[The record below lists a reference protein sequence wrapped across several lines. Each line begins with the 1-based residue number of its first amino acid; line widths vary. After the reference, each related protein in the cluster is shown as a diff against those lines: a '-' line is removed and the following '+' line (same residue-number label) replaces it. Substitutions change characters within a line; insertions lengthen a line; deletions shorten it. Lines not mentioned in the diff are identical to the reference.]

1 MALNQPDPTQ
11 PEPAVWPDSPGAWE
25 QMART
30 LADDARRANPR
41 VVFLGDSI
49 TQGWGSEGRAEWD
62 ARFAP
67 LGAAN
72 LGIGGDRTQN
82 ILWRIAQGALDGLRP
97 ELVVLK
103 IGVNNLWE
111 EVFACGPDKVAD
123 GVAACIAAIR
133 ARCPNADVLALGI
146 LPTQAAPDHPLR
158 AILRTVNARV
168 ASLVPT
174 PDGRVRFE
182 DIGSRFLEPDWTI
195 ATDIMPDGCHLSP
208 RGYARF
214 ADALEPLI
222 HERWPARRSRPL
234 VPQNNA

>member
-1 MALNQPDPTQ
+1 MPLDPTQ
-11 PEPAVWPDSPGAWE
+11 PQPNVWPDDPEAWPNL
-25 QMART
+25 ARA
-30 LADDARRANPR
+30 LAEDARRANPR

-67 LGAAN
+67 LGATN

-82 ILWRIAQGALDGLRP
+82 ILWRIENGALDGLTP

-123 GVAACIAAIR
+123 GVAACVAAIR
-133 ARCPNADVLALGI
+133 ARCPDAKILVLGI

-158 AILRTVNARV
+158 AVVRAVNTRSAARV
-168 ASLVPT
+168 PT
-174 PDGRVRFE
+174 ADGQVRFE
-182 DIGSRFLEPDWTI
+182 DIGTDFLETGGGI
-195 ATDIMPDGCHLSP
+195 STEIMPDGCHLSP
-208 RGYARF
+208 RGYALF
-214 ADALEPLI
+214 ADALEPLVRAMLNTR
-222 HERWPARRSRPL
+222 EQLSLRPE
-234 VPQNNA
+234 

>member
-1 MALNQPDPTQ
+1 MH
-11 PEPAVWPDSPGAWE
+11 GG
-25 QMART
+25 RT
-30 LADDARRANPR
+30 PR

-49 TQGWGSEGRAEWD
+49 TQGWGSEGKAEWD

-82 ILWRIAQGALDGLRP
+82 ILWRIAHGALDGLQP

-111 EVFACGPDKVAD
+111 EVFVCGPNRVAD
-123 GVAACIAAIR
+123 GVAACVAAIR
-133 ARCPNADVLALGI
+133 ARCPTAKVLALGI

-158 AILRTVNARV
+158 AIVRAVNARS
-168 ASLVPT
+168 AAQTPT
-174 PDGRVRFE
+174 ADGRVRFE
-182 DIGSRFLEPDWTI
+182 DIGAAFLEVDGRI
-195 ATDIMPDGCHLSP
+195 STDIMPDGCHLSP

-214 ADALEPLI
+214 ADALQ
-222 HERWPARRSRPL
+222 PL
-234 VPQNNA
+234 VQAMLTTR